1 MDWSAIVVGAL
12 AVAGSYAGNV
22 ALTRK
27 KARAD
32 EIREAEREA
41 RQEERMIATEERM
54 RAIEKKLDEHNH
66 YAEKL
71 GSIEKSM
78 VAMQKDIEYL
88 RKEAK

>member
-1 MDWSAIVVGAL
+1 MDWSAIIVGAL
-12 AVAGSYAGNV
+12 AVVGSFLSNV
-22 ALTRK
+22 AITRK

-32 EIREAEREA
+32 ELKEAERET
-41 RQEERMIATEERM
+41 RQEDRMKS
-54 RAIEKKLDEHNH
+54 IEKKLDEHNK

-88 RKEAK
+88 RKGK

>member
-27 KARAD
+27 KARED

-41 RQEERMIATEERM
+41 RQEERM